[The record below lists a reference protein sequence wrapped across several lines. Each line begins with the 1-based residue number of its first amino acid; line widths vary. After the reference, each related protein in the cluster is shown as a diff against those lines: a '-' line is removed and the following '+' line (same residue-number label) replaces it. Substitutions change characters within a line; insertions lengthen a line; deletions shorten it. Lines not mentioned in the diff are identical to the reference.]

1 MALFITQVRDLGVVD
16 TERGRV
22 RVEVVADS
30 LQIPSSIAFLPD
42 GRALVTERAAGRL
55 DLIDLRTGARTLA
68 EDVPPVFA
76 ETDGGML
83 DVAVHPDYAR
93 NRWIYL
99 AYSVRTDGGNTTVV
113 DRARLRD
120 ARLIDRQ
127 RLFSALPAGA
137 WAIETRKGWRSGRTA
152 RSGNTSTGRAAATRS
167 TSSTGARTT
176 AGR

>member
-1 MALFITQVRDLGVVD
+1 MALFITRVRDLGVVD

-93 NRWIYL
+93 NRWI
-99 AYSVRTDGGNTTVV
+99 
-113 DRARLRD
+113 
-120 ARLIDRQ
+120 
-127 RLFSALPAGA
+127 
-137 WAIETRKGWRSGRTA
+137 
-152 RSGNTSTGRAAATRS
+152 
-167 TSSTGARTT
+167 
-176 AGR
+176 